1 MPYTSVQRL
10 GELLTEVSRPLAT
23 VVSLPLT
30 YEIGLNRLPLS
41 FHPLIDDVTTMGRK
55 IERVQWDEDCEK
67 VNLQWRDSYTDRVF
81 QNASYDY
88 TVFALPFSIVK
99 KLRLP
104 SMPFFPCFFFSFP

>member
-1 MPYTSVQRL
+1 M
-10 GELLTEVSRPLAT
+10 
-23 VVSLPLT
+23 
-30 YEIGLNRLPLS
+30 
-41 FHPLIDDVTTMGRK
+41 DRK

-67 VNLQWRDSYTDRVF
+67 VNLQWRNNYTDRVF

-104 SMPFFPCFFFSFP
+104 CMLCAPLPRPPNSLN